1 MKFIPASPLNSQSAK
16 QQNSVAR
23 AIRIVDSGQVWG
35 WFAVAATPHGVCAAT
50 FGHDNELEA
59 GKSLEEIT
67 EMPAGASSEAERIVE
82 TAVRE
87 LRAFFAGES
96 ARFHAPI
103 DVAGTA
109 FQRAVWEETKALAYG
124 TLASYQDIARRIG
137 KPLAYRAVGNAL
149 GQNPLPVIVPCH
161 RVIASDGSFG
171 GYTRGLPWK
180 ERLLAHEGSLE
191 LVHVK

>member
-1 MKFIPASPLNSQSAK
+1 MEITSARSLNGQPPK
-16 QQNSVAR
+16 QQTTFASAVHA
-23 AIRIVDSGQVWG
+23 VDSGQVWG
-35 WFAVAATPHGVCAAT
+35 WFAVAATPQGVCAAT

-59 GKSLEEIT
+59 GKTLEEKI
-67 EMPAGASSEAERIVE
+67 EAAADANSEAWRI
-82 TAVRE
+82 ADAAARE
-87 LRAFFAGES
+87 LRAFFDGES
-96 ARFHAPI
+96 VSFRVPI
-103 DVAGTA
+103 DLAGTA
-109 FQRAVWEETKALAYG
+109 FQRAVWEETKALDYG
-124 TLASYQDIARRIG
+124 TLATYQDIAKRIG

-180 ERLLAHEGSLE
+180 ERLLAHEGSLA